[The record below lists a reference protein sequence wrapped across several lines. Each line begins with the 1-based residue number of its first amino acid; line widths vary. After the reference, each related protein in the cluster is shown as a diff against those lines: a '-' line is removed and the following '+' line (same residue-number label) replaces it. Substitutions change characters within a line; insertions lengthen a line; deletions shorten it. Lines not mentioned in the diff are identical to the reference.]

1 MPMDTSDY
9 KQYTGS
15 QINSMRWND
24 TWRGT
29 LSIPDQKS
37 ENGKYKLH
45 ATGYADLNGRK
56 YISLP
61 ADMII
66 TDQVKRM
73 YNLI

>member
-24 TWRGT
+24 IWRRT
-29 LSIPDQKS
+29 LCIPDLKS

-61 ADMII
+61 ADMEI
-66 TDQVKRM
+66 TDKVKRM